1 MRDFSDH
8 GHFYFLFQFVRYWV
22 CFCFHCP
29 LANQHVKKVVPR
41 IAFKIVISC
50 HNKQI
55 DKIWKNPKKAQ
66 NAGLLLFTAALLG
79 WALFGAFLIMDD
91 AKDSNHLIE
100 SLLENMDCQSL
111 KDVIKN
117 NDLQYYKYQNL
128 VQKYMLTE
136 CL

>member
-1 MRDFSDH
+1 
-8 GHFYFLFQFVRYWV
+8 
-22 CFCFHCP
+22 
-29 LANQHVKKVVPR
+29 
-41 IAFKIVISC
+41 
-50 HNKQI
+50 
-55 DKIWKNPKKAQ
+55 
-66 NAGLLLFTAALLG
+66 
-79 WALFGAFLIMDD
+79 MDD
-91 AKDSNHLIE
+91 AKDSSHLIE